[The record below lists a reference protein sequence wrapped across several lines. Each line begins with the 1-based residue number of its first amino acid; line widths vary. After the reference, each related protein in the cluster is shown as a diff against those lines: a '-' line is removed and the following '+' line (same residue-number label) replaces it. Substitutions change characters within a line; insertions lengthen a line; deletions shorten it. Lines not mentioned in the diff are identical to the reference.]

1 MEEDHHRFQIVI
13 PLFRNMNYNEFPID
27 EIYNKVSY
35 IATTIGYIL
44 KSVENG
50 RDIKYPKQGTFYNA

>member
-1 MEEDHHRFQIVI
+1 
-13 PLFRNMNYNEFPID
+13 MNYNEFPID
-27 EIYNKVSY
+27 EIYHFYNKVSY
-35 IATTIGYIL
+35 IATTIIGYIL

>member
-1 MEEDHHRFQIVI
+1 
-13 PLFRNMNYNEFPID
+13 MNYNEFPID
-27 EIYNKVSY
+27 EIYHFYNKVSY

-50 RDIKYPKQGTFYNA
+50 RDIQYPKQGTFYNA

>member
-1 MEEDHHRFQIVI
+1 
-13 PLFRNMNYNEFPID
+13 MNYNEFPID